1 MTLRNRNVMKK
12 VLFYSFLVILASCVS
27 NKKIQKAQRELTKTT
42 NKAALPTPE
51 VVAKPAVVA
60 IKSRYLL
67 KDSTSVRVFLEL
79 DIENLKADKILS
91 QLKDYFRFSWLL
103 QPDYGVR
110 DRLAYGKIDISEQN
124 TVLKEGKILLS
135 FEIPRP
141 KNTPKGLLLT
151 EIFDIESSKKSNND
165 LVIDFNGLRLNDR
178 FGLYINDFSVPIFKN
193 YISRNDSFQI
203 RSIIPQPKEIFLLRY
218 NTEFEPAQS
227 PMATSI
233 RPAMKGLKLEEII
246 KIQTNTSILL
256 PNEGLYLA
264 VEDTTSNKNG
274 FGFMMVDNRFP
285 RFTRPEKLTKPL
297 IYISSSQE
305 TKVVNENNN
314 PKQALDRY
322 FLTVTGGNQM
332 VSKKIIKTYYHRIEE
347 ANRLFTTYKEGWK
360 TDKGMVYI
368 VLGPPNKVQR
378 SRDREVWMY
387 AQSQNFSEIIFT
399 FNRKP
404 NQFTENYYELV
415 RYPEYQAYWYPFVE
429 AWRTGNVVE

>member
-1 MTLRNRNVMKK
+1 MKK
-12 VLFYSFLVILASCVS
+12 AFFYSFLVVLAACTT
-27 NKKIQKAQRELTKTT
+27 NKKIQKAQREI
-42 NKAALPTPE
+42 NKPTLAQQT
-51 VVAKPAVVA
+51 VLAKPAVVA

-67 KDSTSVRVFLEL
+67 KDSTTVRVFIEL
-79 DIENLKADKILS
+79 DIENLKADQALS
-91 QLKDYFRFSWLL
+91 QLKEYFRFSWLL
-103 QPDYGVR
+103 QPDYGIR
-110 DRLAYGKIDISEQN
+110 ERLAYGKVDVSEQN
-124 TVLKEGKILLS
+124 MVQKGGKILLN

-141 KNTPKGLLLT
+141 KNVPKGLLLT
-151 EIFDIESSKKSNND
+151 EIFEVETSKKSNND
-165 LVIDFNGLRLNDR
+165 LAIDFNGVRLNDR
-178 FGLYINDFSVPIFKN
+178 FGLFIKDFSVPIFKN
-193 YISRNDSFQI
+193 YISQKDTFQI
-203 RSIIPQPKEIFLLRY
+203 KSVIPQAKTLFLIRY
-218 NTEFEPAQS
+218 NNEFEAAQS

-233 RPAMKGLKLEEII
+233 RPAMKTLEVKEII
-246 KIQTNTSILL
+246 QVQTNTPILL

-264 VEDTTSNKNG
+264 VEDTNAIKTG
-274 FGFMMVDNRFP
+274 FGFMIVDERYP
-285 RFTRPEKLTKPL
+285 RYTLPEKLAKPL

-305 TKVVNENNN
+305 SKAVNENKDA
-314 PKQALDRY
+314 KQALDRY
-322 FLTVTGGNQM
+322 FLTITGGNQM
-332 VSKKIIKTYYHRIEE
+332 ISKKIIKTYYHRIED